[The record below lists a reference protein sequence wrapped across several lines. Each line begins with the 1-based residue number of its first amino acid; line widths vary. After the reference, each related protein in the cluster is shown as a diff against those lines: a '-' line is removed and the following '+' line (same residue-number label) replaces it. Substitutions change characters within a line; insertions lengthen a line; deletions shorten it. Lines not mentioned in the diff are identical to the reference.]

1 MAYKNISI
9 TLKNEN
15 MEEAITKHV
24 ENMDERNR
32 SAYFERLVRADIR
45 ANGTDEVKRLI
56 GIIDEQVA

>member
-24 ENMDERNR
+24 DNSDDRNR
-32 SAYFERLVRADIR
+32 SAYFERLVRADIIQ
-45 ANGTDEVKRLI
+45 NGTDEVKKLI
-56 GIIDEQVA
+56 GVGE